1 LFTHVRDGEFRFERA
16 TTHPFNSTRLFGTL
30 FADLSPEAI
39 LSRALLGYRKREPP
53 RGGGGLSGAPMGTSV
68 ERRRNRR
75 AKVRWPVVM
84 MTSKGPVV
92 GETRNVSD
100 QGAFICCKED
110 VTPEAR
116 CRLFMMVPDQKPLV
130 VPVEVCWSNPYGS
143 EFDATPCGVGVRFSE
158 ISAADREAIVAA
170 LTGELLEEEGD

>member
-1 LFTHVRDGEFRFERA
+1 LTDVRDGEFRFKE
-16 TTHPFNSTRLFGTL
+16 TTIHPFGSTGLFGTL
-30 FADLSPEAI
+30 FAELLSEAF
-39 LSRALLGYRKREPP
+39 LAARRLPTRSASHVEA
-53 RGGGGLSGAPMGTSV
+53 GGGLCGAPMGTSI

-143 EFDATPCGVGVRFSE
+143 EFDVTPCGVGVRFSD

-170 LTGELLEEEGD
+170 LTGELLKEEGD